1 MNNNKPE
8 KENEPSE
15 FTNHEEEVRMRARG
29 ARASVCDTVGGSLT
43 RNDILNKNRV
53 MLTATASF
61 PPLLYSLRCSSYA
74 GLFVF
79 CAVIWFYLIKVSSVA
94 VYIIRPT
101 VWFAHNSI
109 YHRFPAGNALL
120 LH

>member
-61 PPLLYSLRCSSYA
+61 PPLLYSLR
-74 GLFVF
+74 
-79 CAVIWFYLIKVSSVA
+79 
-94 VYIIRPT
+94 
-101 VWFAHNSI
+101 
-109 YHRFPAGNALL
+109 
-120 LH
+120 